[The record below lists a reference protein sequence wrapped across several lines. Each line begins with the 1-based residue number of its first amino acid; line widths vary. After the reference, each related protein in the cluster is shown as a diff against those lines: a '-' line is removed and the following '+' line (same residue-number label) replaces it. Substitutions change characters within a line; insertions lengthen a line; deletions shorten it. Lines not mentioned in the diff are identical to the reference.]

1 MPIEPD
7 SRLKPHLDTLV
18 LPGRALFSLAIFS
31 LGIETLVCAHTVAH
45 PLSLDYAGLPVL
57 PWLPAISWLASLFGV
72 IWVACGVGL
81 LTPRWLRIASV
92 ALGSLLVLC
101 TLILILPKYAMHL
114 GDIGLRTVVF
124 EPLTLACIAYLLP
137 GDTALPAWFAR
148 LCRALIGLAL
158 VAFGVDH
165 FLALAFIAS
174 LLPAWI
180 PSHVFWV
187 AFFGIALI
195 AAGISIAL
203 GFFAR
208 WSAAGLGLM
217 FGIWVVT
224 LHLPRVMGL
233 YGISGAPHN
242 PDEWSSL
249 FIALGLWGGFWALAR
264 DPSRQA

>member
-1 MPIEPD
+1 MPIKQD
-7 SRLKPHLDTLV
+7 TQLKQPTEALV
-18 LPGRALFSLAIFS
+18 LSGRVLFSLAIVS
-31 LGIETLVCAHTVAH
+31 LGIETLVCARTVAY
-45 PLSLDYAGLPVL
+45 PLSPDYAGLPVL

-137 GDTALPAWFAR
+137 GDTALPTWFAR

-249 FIALGLWGGFWALAR
+249 
-264 DPSRQA
+264 